1 MTSAEQRAALAARK
15 AVLLERIELQRGQI
29 AAAGEYLKKP
39 FALAD
44 KLVQA
49 GRYVQG
55 RPWIAGVAVALTVV
69 LARRNLFRW
78 IGRGWTLWRG
88 WRFASRWLQQQ
99 GYIKN

>member
-1 MTSAEQRAALAARK
+1 MSAEQRAALAARK
-15 AVLLERIELQRGQI
+15 AVLLERITLQRGEI
-29 AAAGEYLKKP
+29 AAIGEHLKKP

-49 GRYVQG
+49 GHYVQG

-78 IGRGWTLWRG
+78 VGRGWTLWRG
-88 WRFASRWLQQQ
+88 WRFASRWLKQQ
-99 GYIKN
+99 GYLKN